1 MSEAKVHGGLPP
13 WLTWIPHTH
22 PPPRVHSSPTWPKA
36 DLDVLSTQWRD
47 LLMTAGF
54 QTSIYNIDG
63 DRLLVSVQKGWN
75 GEDVKNFFLTRT
87 EVDMVTWNNVE
98 TRTSEFAEF

>member
-1 MSEAKVHGGLPP
+1 
-13 WLTWIPHTH
+13 
-22 PPPRVHSSPTWPKA
+22 
-36 DLDVLSTQWRD
+36 
-47 LLMTAGF
+47 MTAGF